1 MRKKGRPAGEGDRG
15 NKICK
20 GTSKAG
26 RSRLLRLPLAASPEK
41 EADRYD
47 FALERT
53 VKEILHSAAIGG
65 RMHCHIQWSME
76 LSISLLSGRS
86 PLVTHVSTRLAS
98 GSRPFPTGSY

>member
-1 MRKKGRPAGEGDRG
+1 MGRG

-76 LSISLLSGRS
+76 LSGHLSSQWPVCFGR
-86 PLVTHVSTRLAS
+86 PCVNAFGL
-98 GSRPFPTGSY
+98 GQ